1 MTSEWHGKRVLVTG
15 AGGFI
20 GSHLTEAMVQAGA
33 EVRALIHYNGR
44 LDRGMLAFADEDIDC
59 EIQFGDVTDPW
70 SVENA
75 TRGIDVV
82 FHLAALIGIPYSY
95 VAPASYTAVNLT
107 GTLNVLQAVR
117 SQEIG
122 RLIHTSTSE
131 VYGTA
136 RYVPIDEQHPL
147 QPQSPYSASKIAA
160 DSLAES
166 FYRSFDVPVAI
177 IRPFNTYGP
186 RQSARAVIPTIAS
199 QLLAG
204 LPELRLGSLAPE
216 RDLTFVLDTVEG
228 FMAVGASDAC
238 IGNVTNVGNGRA
250 ISIGDLA
257 RTMAS
262 LAGKPDIPIVGDVDR
277 VRPDMSEVMQLVCD
291 YSRATERARWQ
302 PRTSLKDG
310 LAQAMEFIE
319 RHIDLYRP
327 DTYAR

>member
-1 MTSEWHGKRVLVTG
+1 MTPDWHGKRVLVTG

-20 GSHLTEAMVQAGA
+20 GSHLTEAMVRAGA
-33 EVRALIHYNGR
+33 DVRAFVHYNGR
-44 LDRGMLAFADEDIDC
+44 LDRGMLAFAELDRELDVR
-59 EIQFGDVTDPW
+59 FGDITDPW
-70 SVENA
+70 SVDSA
-75 TRGIDVV
+75 MRGVDVV

-95 VAPASYTAVNLT
+95 VAPASYTAVNVN

-117 SQEIG
+117 SHEIG
-122 RLIHTSTSE
+122 RLVHTSTSE

-160 DSLAES
+160 DSIAES
-166 FYRSFDVPVAI
+166 FYRSFEAPVAI

-204 LPELRLGSLAPE
+204 LPELRLGSLTPE
-216 RDLTFVLDTVEG
+216 RDLTFVADTVAA
-228 FMAVGASDAC
+228 FMAVGSCDAC

-257 RTMAS
+257 RMMAV
-262 LAGKPDIPIVGDVDR
+262 LAGRPDVPIVGDDDR

-291 YSRATERARWQ
+291 HSKATERAQWE

-310 LAQAMEFIE
+310 LTQVMEFTE
-319 RHIDLYRP
+319 RHISLYRP
-327 DTYAR
+327 ETYAQ

>member
-1 MTSEWHGKRVLVTG
+1 MTSEWQGKRVLVTG

-20 GSHLTEAMVQAGA
+20 GSHLTEAMVRAGA

-44 LDRGMLAFADEDIDC
+44 LDRGMLAFADDDIDC
-59 EIQFGDVTDPW
+59 DVQFGDVTDPW
-70 SVENA
+70 SVEKA

-95 VAPASYTAVNLT
+95 VAPASYTAVNVT

-122 RLIHTSTSE
+122 RLVHTSTSE

-204 LPELRLGSLAPE
+204 LHELRLGSLAPE
-216 RDLTFVLDTVEG
+216 RDLTFVLDTVAG

-291 YSRATERARWQ
+291 YSRASERAAWQ
-302 PRTSLKDG
+302 PRTNLKDG
-310 LAQAMEFIE
+310 LSQVMEFME

>member
-1 MTSEWHGKRVLVTG
+1 
-15 AGGFI
+15 
-20 GSHLTEAMVQAGA
+20 
-33 EVRALIHYNGR
+33 
-44 LDRGMLAFADEDIDC
+44 MLAFADEGIDC
-59 EIQFGDVTDPW
+59 DVQFGDVTDPW
-70 SVENA
+70 SVEKA

-117 SQEIG
+117 SQEIS
-122 RLIHTSTSE
+122 RLVHTSTSE

-186 RQSARAVIPTIAS
+186 RQSARAVIPTIAG

-216 RDLTFVLDTVEG
+216 RDLTFVLDTVAG

-262 LAGKPDIPIVGDVDR
+262 LAGRPDIPIVEDVDR

-291 YSRATERARWQ
+291 YSKAAERARWQ

-310 LAQAMEFIE
+310 LAQVMEFAE